1 MKLTKLHLIIILAL
15 TLILCPILGVCN
27 NTRESFDQL
36 QSTNEGFEEEE
47 KEEGF
52 TKEGN
57 EEGFEEEEGFEG
69 HAIEEGFDVEEQERS
84 NYKEA
89 MDKARRGFT
98 QEGME
103 GIYHQYQD

>member
-27 NTRESFDQL
+27 NTRESFDQF

-52 TKEGN
+52 KEV
-57 EEGFEEEEGFEG
+57 EEGFRVEGYRQNDSEEGFKEEEEEGFEG
-69 HAIEEGFDVEEQERS
+69 LAL
-84 NYKEA
+84 
-89 MDKARRGFT
+89 
-98 QEGME
+98 QEGLYAENRE
-103 GIYHQYQD
+103 GLSGDYQQYQD